1 MLSNSFDSSVVSS
14 VNSNNCA
21 HKGLHC
27 SPNNSIIM
35 KKENKHFI
43 CNSCSYATTN
53 KQNYE
58 IHLETI
64 KHLDNVNNNNYFC
77 LICDYNTSK
86 KANYDKHNET
96 EKHKDMIKNI
106 NLENNKCNDCNK
118 CFCSNAS
125 LQRHKKVVHKE
136 DTQENPS
143 QNSSMEKELIMHLI
157 NDNKDFKNLLI
168 EQLKKEQE
176 EKKELT
182 NFFVDNSSKMIELAK
197 LANNTNHSHNT
208 NNSHNKNKF
217 NLNLF
222 LNEQCKNAI
231 NLSDFIESVQV
242 DLEDVTNIGKIGF
255 VSGITDIILR
265 HLKKLDIHTRPI
277 HCTDL
282 KREVLHIR
290 EENKLNKETDKKSIK
305 KCVDKIAH
313 KNCQKIVTWQDTF
326 QESRIL
332 DSPEYKLWLEIIGQS
347 MNTGDRGERN
357 TEKVID
363 NIAKE
368 VLIDKNDS
376 VE

>member
-1 MLSNSFDSSVVSS
+1 MLSD
-14 VNSNNCA
+14 
-21 HKGLHC
+21 
-27 SPNNSIIM
+27 NSIIM
-35 KKENKHFI
+35 KKENKHFV

-64 KHLDNVNNNNYFC
+64 KHLDNVKGKTFFCPFCEYKTNN
-77 LICDYNTSK
+77 K
-86 KANYDKHNET
+86 KDFNKHNET

-136 DTQENPS
+136 DTQENTT
-143 QNSSMEKELIMHLI
+143 EKELIMYLL

-208 NNSHNKNKF
+208 NNKNSHNNNKF

-242 DLEDVTNIGKIGF
+242 ELEDVTNIGKVGF
-255 VSGITDIILR
+255 VSGITEIILR
-265 HLKKLDIHTRPI
+265 HLNKLDIHTRPI

-290 EENKLNKETDKKSIK
+290 EDNKWNKETDNKSIK
-305 KCVDKIAH
+305 NCVDKIAF
-313 KNCQKIVTWQDTF
+313 KNCQKIVTWQNTF
-326 QESRIL
+326 L
-332 DSPEYKLWLEIIGQS
+332 DSRTLDSTENKLWMDIIGHS
-347 MNTGDRGERN
+347 MNTGEKGERN
-357 TEKVID
+357 TAKVID

-368 VLIDKNDS
+368 VLLDKNIL
-376 VE
+376 

>member
-1 MLSNSFDSSVVSS
+1 MLSD
-14 VNSNNCA
+14 
-21 HKGLHC
+21 
-27 SPNNSIIM
+27 NSIIM
-35 KKENKHFI
+35 KKENKHFV

-64 KHLDNVNNNNYFC
+64 KHLDNINGNIFYCPFC
-77 LICDYNTSK
+77 EYKTGK
-86 KANYDKHNET
+86 KANYDRHNET
-96 EKHKDMIKNI
+96 EKHKDMIKNN

-125 LQRHKKVVHKE
+125 LRRHKKVVHKE
-136 DTQENPS
+136 DTQEKPS
-143 QNSSMEKELIMHLI
+143 QNITLEKEMFMHLI
-157 NDNKDFKNLLI
+157 NDNKELKNLLI
-168 EQLKKEQE
+168 EQLKKEQEEKKLIQE

-182 NFFVDNSSKMIELAK
+182 NFFVDNSSKIIELAK

-208 NNSHNKNKF
+208 NSNNTNNKF
-217 NLNLF
+217 NLNFF

-231 NLSDFIESVQV
+231 NLSDFIDSVHV

-255 VSGITDIILR
+255 VSGITNIILR
-265 HLKKLDIHTRPI
+265 HLNKLDIHNRPI

-290 EENKLNKETDKKSIK
+290 EENKWNKETDKKSIK
-305 KCVDKIAH
+305 KCVDKIAF
-313 KNCQKIVTWQDTF
+313 KNCQKIVTWQNTF
-326 QESRIL
+326 LDSHIL
-332 DSPEYKLWLEIIGQS
+332 DTPENKLWMDIIGHS
-347 MNTGDRGERN
+347 MNTGEKGERN
-357 TEKVID
+357 TAKVIE

-368 VLIDKNDS
+368 VLLDKKYS